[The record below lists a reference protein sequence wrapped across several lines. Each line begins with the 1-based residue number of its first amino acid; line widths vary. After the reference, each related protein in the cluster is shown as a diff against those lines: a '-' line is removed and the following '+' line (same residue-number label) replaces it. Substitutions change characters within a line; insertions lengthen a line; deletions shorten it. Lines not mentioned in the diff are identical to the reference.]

1 MTFRLI
7 DITNERLIKV
17 GFDSKLRN
25 DVLKIL
31 IDLILNI
38 NPFEES
44 ESLFARFIE
53 REDVMSTAIGSN
65 IAIPHV
71 ISDKIEM
78 PILAIGVDRDG
89 IKYDDSQ
96 ELVKLVFMFIGPSQK
111 REAYLESLVRTSKI
125 LKQKENRDMLINA
138 QTPSH
143 VLSIIKE
150 LD

>member
-1 MTFRLI
+1 MAFRLI
-7 DITNERLIKV
+7 DITNEKLIKI
-17 GFDSKLRN
+17 GFASKPRN
-25 DVLKIL
+25 DVFKIL
-31 IDLILNI
+31 IGLILNMH
-38 NPFEES
+38 PFEES

-53 REDVMSTAIGSN
+53 REDVMSTGIGSS

-96 ELVKLVFMFIGPSQK
+96 ELVKLVFMFVGPSQK
-111 REAYLESLVRTSKI
+111 REPYLEALVRTSKI
-125 LKQKENRDMLINA
+125 LKLKENREMFINA
-138 QTPSH
+138 QTPSQ

>member
-1 MTFRLI
+1 MAFRLI
-7 DITNERLIKV
+7 DITNESLIKI

-31 IDLILNI
+31 IDLILNL
-38 NPFEES
+38 NLFEDR

-53 REDVMSTAIGSN
+53 RENIMSTAIGSN

-71 ISDKIEM
+71 ISDKIET
-78 PILAIGVDRDG
+78 PILAIGIDRDG

-96 ELVKLVFMFIGPSQK
+96 ELVKLVFMFVGPSRK
-111 REAYLESLVRTSKI
+111 REPYLEALVRTSKI
-125 LKQKENRDMLINA
+125 LKLKENREMLINA
-138 QTPSH
+138 QTPSQ